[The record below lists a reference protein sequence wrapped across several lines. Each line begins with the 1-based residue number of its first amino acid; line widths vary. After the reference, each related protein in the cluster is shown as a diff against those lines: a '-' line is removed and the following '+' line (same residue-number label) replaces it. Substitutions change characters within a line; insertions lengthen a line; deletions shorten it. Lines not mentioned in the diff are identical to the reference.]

1 MQIGKIVNATSHI
14 DYVCQVYER
23 NEMEPAPQPRDYGFG
38 TLVGIRQRHGGYLVG
53 AIYNTNLLNPEF
65 GNLGPHLSS
74 EEDLEIFAPDYLAE
88 KVTLV
93 AIIILGAVEA
103 DGAVAQGVPLV
114 AARIDD
120 PVRKLETEE
129 VVDFHQSET
138 GLRLGYLSTLTA
150 MDHPLAVPLILKL
163 VDTLSELFPP
173 ESGRLSILRNNLSWR
188 SRVEPMG

>member
-14 DYVCQVYER
+14 DYVCQVYEH
-23 NEMEPAPQPRDYGFG
+23 NEIDPAPRPRDYGFG
-38 TLVGIRQRHGGYLVG
+38 TLVGIRQRDGGYLVG
-53 AIYNTNLLNPEF
+53 AIYNTNLVNPEF

-93 AIIILGAVEA
+93 AIVILGAVEA
-103 DGAVAQGVPLV
+103 DDQVTQGVPLV

-120 PVRKLETEE
+120 PVRKLEKRE
-129 VVDFHQSET
+129 VVNFHRDET

-150 MDHPLAVPLILKL
+150 MDHPLAVPLILQL
-163 VDTLSELFPP
+163 VDILSELFPA
-173 ESGRLSILRNNLSWR
+173 ESARLSILRNNLSWR

>member
-1 MQIGKIVNATSHI
+1 MEIGKIVNATSHI

-23 NEMEPAPQPRDYGFG
+23 NETERAPQPKDYGFG
-38 TLVGIRQRHGGYLVG
+38 TFVGIQQRDGGYLVG
-53 AIYNTNLLNPEF
+53 VIYNTTLLNPEF

-93 AIIILGAVEA
+93 AIVILGAVEP
-103 DGAVAQGVPLV
+103 DGEATQGVPLV

-129 VVDFHQSET
+129 VVGFHQSER

-150 MDHPLAVPLILKL
+150 MDHPLATPLILQV
-163 VDTLSELFPP
+163 VDTLSEFFPA